1 MSRATVSH
9 QTPAGTNLT
18 IIHLQST
25 AAARAEVNHIL
36 LGSDATPANL
46 AGEFT
51 LAATTATLAG
61 GTALTE
67 VDVAQI
73 ATPVVAAVGGTVTT
87 EPTYGNIF
95 LMVPLNQQ
103 ATFQWWANP
112 NFEPKALAST
122 TAGVGLRSIAHGGV
136 PNINLTL
143 MWAEEWR
150 VSVCIALT
158 SLDSQAFIG
167 AQATVLNGISAI
179 FPRHNERVLFLF
191 LLIWKPADAIRKKR
205 FQ

>member
-1 MSRATVSH
+1 MGRYYTTH

-25 AAARAEVNHIL
+25 AAARPIMQHLI

-46 AGEFT
+46 AGEFI

-67 VDVAQI
+67 VALDQI
-73 ATPVVAAVGGTVTT
+73 TTALVVAVGGTLTT

-112 NFEPKALAST
+112 GFEPRALAST
-122 TAGVGLRSIAHGGV
+122 TAGLGLRSVGHGGT
-136 PNINLTL
+136 PNMNGTVA
-143 MWAEEWR
+143 WEE
-150 VSVCIALT
+150 
-158 SLDSQAFIG
+158 
-167 AQATVLNGISAI
+167 
-179 FPRHNERVLFLF
+179 
-191 LLIWKPADAIRKKR
+191 
-205 FQ
+205 